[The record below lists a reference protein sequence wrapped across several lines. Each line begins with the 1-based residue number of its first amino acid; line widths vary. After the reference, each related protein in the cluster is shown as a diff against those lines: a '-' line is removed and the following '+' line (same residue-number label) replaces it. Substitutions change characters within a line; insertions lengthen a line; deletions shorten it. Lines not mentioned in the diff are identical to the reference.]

1 MIYSSFHGNTNLL
14 SFILTNPHCC
24 SFLFILFLDLTRFG
38 VNPDTGAFSSKAALQ
53 GLSIRSPIHF
63 KVTAR
68 DQGTPPKFGVT
79 YVEVNITSGQLDDG
93 LPVWTR
99 PAPGTTIDVMEASYY
114 FWITKGDNLN
124 IPKIMSSPKQANRFI
139 VIFYTKRHAKWNI

>member
-1 MIYSSFHGNTNLL
+1 MIYLSSHGNKNLL
-14 SFILTNPHCC
+14 LSILIIPHWC
-24 SFLFILFLDLTRFG
+24 FFVFLDLTRFG

-114 FWITKGDNLN
+114 FWIAKGDNLN
-124 IPKIMSSPKQANRFI
+124 IPKICLVLNRPI
-139 VIFYTKRHAKWNI
+139 ILLLYSIL

>member
-1 MIYSSFHGNTNLL
+1 M
-14 SFILTNPHCC
+14 
-24 SFLFILFLDLTRFG
+24 
-38 VNPDTGAFSSKAALQ
+38 NPDTGEFISKAALQ

-68 DQGTPPKFGVT
+68 DQGSPPKFGVT

-114 FWITKGDNLN
+114 FLITKGDNLN
-124 IPKIMSSPKQANRFI
+124 IPKMMSCSKQANCFI
-139 VIFYTKRHAKWNI
+139 VIFYTERYTKWNI

>member
-1 MIYSSFHGNTNLL
+1 M
-14 SFILTNPHCC
+14 
-24 SFLFILFLDLTRFG
+24 
-38 VNPDTGAFSSKAALQ
+38 NPDTGAFSSKAALQ

-68 DQGTPPKFGVT
+68 DRGTPPKFGVT

-99 PAPGTTIDVMEASYY
+99 PAPGITIDVMEASYN

-124 IPKIMSSPKQANRFI
+124 IPKICLVLNRPIILLLYSILKGTNDRTFI
-139 VIFYTKRHAKWNI
+139 YI